1 MLTKIGVAALL
12 GTIGTAVVGGGTA
25 KADEY
30 RRMPIDPPVTIAAPV
45 APVAWTNGYDNGY
58 NRFGDRDGDR
68 YGYGRPGV
76 YYRNDRREQLER
88 MRREQR
94 EEAMRHA
101 MWLHRHGGF
110 RGDRW

>member
-12 GTIGTAVVGGGTA
+12 GTIGAAVVGGGTA

-30 RRMPIDPPVTIAAPV
+30 RRVPVAPPVTIAVPV
-45 APVAWTNGYDNGY
+45 APVAWTNGYND
-58 NRFGDRDGDR
+58 
-68 YGYGRPGV
+68 GYGRPGV

-88 MRREQR
+88 MRRAQR

-101 MWLHRHGGF
+101 EWLHRHGGF
-110 RGDRW
+110 TGRR

>member
-30 RRMPIDPPVTIAAPV
+30 RRVPVAPPVTIAAPV
-45 APVAWTNGYDNGY
+45 APVAWTNGYND
-58 NRFGDRDGDR
+58 
-68 YGYGRPGV
+68 GYGRPGV
-76 YYRNDRREQLER
+76 YYRNDYRNDRRERLER

-94 EEAMRHA
+94 EQAMRHA
-101 MWLHRHGGF
+101 EWLRHHGGF
-110 RGDRW
+110 FGRR

>member
-30 RRMPIDPPVTIAAPV
+30 RRVPVAPPVTIAAPV
-45 APVAWTNGYDNGY
+45 APVAWTNNSYD
-58 NRFGDRDGDR
+58 RFGDRD
-68 YGYGRPGV
+68 GYGRPGV

-94 EEAMRHA
+94 EQAMRHA
-101 MWLHRHGGF
+101 EWLRHHGGF
-110 RGDRW
+110 TGRR